1 MYANRSLLLILVL
14 IWKEALIKRRREE
27 NLSLQI
33 LQYTTPGPKPQTAMG
48 AGSATA
54 AKKRQKQRPQLR
66 PKKSIGKNKIK
77 GKKKKSSDNNTKNN
91 IKKNDPEMT
100 VVKLKSEITV
110 IERPTVSQQL
120 SFFIDQYQSANA
132 VQLSSLELDSLKG
145 CPFSNLTWNL
155 CSVFHFLLLKC
166 FKFYKFS
173 TWNFCVVFSCF
184 SLSYVCC

>member
-1 MYANRSLLLILVL
+1 MYANRTLLLILVL
-14 IWKEALIKRRREE
+14 YLKRGFDKEAEGRKPIIT
-27 NLSLQI
+27 N

-110 IERPTVSQQL
+110 TERPTVSQQL

-145 CPFSNLTWNL
+145 CPFSNLT
-155 CSVFHFLLLKC
+155 
-166 FKFYKFS
+166 
-173 TWNFCVVFSCF
+173 
-184 SLSYVCC
+184 